1 VNILYPIKVESKQI
15 DVIISAVK
23 YAKNIPFVL
32 ENNKTSLVKAEKVV
46 KEPKKPIMING
57 LTSSLFEKFIAKQIP
72 IKKQPIKFTI
82 KVPRG
87 KPNNIIF
94 ARKELK
100 RNLEIAP
107 KKAPTPIRR

>member
-1 VNILYPIKVESKQI
+1 MNILYPIKVESKQI

-57 LTSSLFEKFIAKQIP
+57 LISSLFEKFIAKQIP